1 MRVVKMSENEE
12 QPSKQQSNALFL
24 FLFLI
29 FLQGGLGS
37 GEGWVHVLKDMRV
50 FEYSTGR
57 VFSK

>member
-29 FLQGGLGS
+29 FFAGGS
-37 GEGWVHVLKDMRV
+37 RERRRVDVLKDMRV
-50 FEYSTGR
+50 FEYSTRR